1 MGYLRRYRGSY
12 LLGALLI
19 AAFQG
24 LMWARDYLFK
34 LGVDAVV
41 ARRAGETQKTVA
53 VIVGIVVLATVVEI
67 RAHATIYAASLRAQ
81 VSQRTWIV
89 DRIHALG
96 ASFSQTMP
104 AGEIL
109 SRATSDV
116 EQVNRLLGAGIL
128 SGIDAAFAVVSALS
142 VMLDMSARLTAVS
155 LVPVLTL
162 VLVTRSYAQA
172 LYPPTHAAQ
181 VALGKLSERFEESIA
196 GTRAVRVSSLEP
208 SELKGLEA
216 ASQELLSRSLSVA
229 RVEGVLLPVMGFVS
243 GSAALIVVWYGGLL
257 VLRGEITHGEF
268 IAFWAALARLTV
280 PLGMI
285 GMVTS
290 SVQRGR
296 VSLARVNGILDAAP
310 IVVDGPL
317 PAPARVEGRLE
328 VRGLNFAFGDEAV
341 LHDVSFRVEPG
352 HSLAVVGPI
361 GGGKSTLAK
370 LLARLLATPRGGI
383 FLDGVD
389 VCDLPVAFVR
399 KAIGYAQQDP
409 FLFSTTLATNLS
421 LGLQG
426 APREEV
432 MARVR
437 DAAQGVRLREM
448 IEAMPEGLRTV
459 VGQRGLQLSGGQR
472 QRAGLARA
480 FVDGAP
486 ILVLDDPLSA
496 VDAATAKAVL
506 ATIHRRASGKT
517 LIVITGSV
525 TVASTCERVVV
536 LAGGRI
542 FEEGTHAQLKVRNG
556 LYGTLARA
564 QEIEESIASS
574 RRGVAVASG
583 EDA

>member
-1 MGYLRRYRGSY
+1 MGYLRLHRGSY

-41 ARRAGETQKTVA
+41 ARRVGETQKTVA
-53 VIVGIVVLATVVEI
+53 VIVGIVVVATVVQI
-67 RAHATIYAASLRAQ
+67 RAYATIYAAGLRAQ

-96 ASFSQTMP
+96 TSFSQTMP

-128 SGIDAAFAVVSALS
+128 AGMDALFAVPSALS
-142 VMLDMSARLTAVS
+142 VMLDMSWQLTAVS
-155 LVPVLTL
+155 LLPVITL
-162 VLVTRSYAQA
+162 VFVTRSYAQA

-181 VALGKLSERFEESIA
+181 IALGKLSERFEESVA

-229 RVEGVLLPVMGFVS
+229 RVEGTLLPVTGFVS
-243 GSAALIVVWYGGLL
+243 GSAALVVVWYGGLL
-257 VLRGEITHGEF
+257 VLRGEITHGQF
-268 IAFWAALARLTV
+268 MAFWAALARLTV

-296 VSLARVNGILDAAP
+296 VSLARVNGILDTAP
-310 IVVDGPL
+310 ILVDGPL
-317 PAPARVEGRLE
+317 PAPARVVGRLE
-328 VRGLNFAFGDEAV
+328 VRGLHFAFGDEAV
-341 LHDVSFRVEPG
+341 LQDVSFLVEPG
-352 HSLAVVGPI
+352 HSLAVVGPV

-370 LLARLLATPRGGI
+370 LLARLLAAPSGEI

-399 KAIGYAQQDP
+399 KAIGYVQQDA
-409 FLFSTTLATNLS
+409 FLFSATLARNLS
-421 LGLQG
+421 MGLHG
-426 APREEV
+426 VERDEA

-437 DAAQGVRLREM
+437 DATRDVRLMEM
-448 IEAMPEGLRTV
+448 IDALPDGLRTL
-459 VGQRGLQLSGGQR
+459 VGQRGVQLSGGQR

-486 ILVLDDPLSA
+486 ILILDDPLSA
-496 VDAATAKAVL
+496 VDASTAKAVL
-506 ATIHRRASGKT
+506 ATIHQRASGKT

-525 TVASTCERVVV
+525 AVASTCERVVV

-542 FEEGTHAQLKVRNG
+542 FEEGTHAQLKARNG

-564 QEIEESIASS
+564 QEIEQSIASS
-574 RRGVAVASG
+574 RREATVAAG
-583 EDA
+583 RDA